1 MNCSSVNIN
10 EMRRNL
16 ILAYL
21 PEKEL
26 RTICPHLEE
35 MALPFGQVIVDPE
48 QPLTHAFFMISGV
61 ASLIVNLADGS
72 SVEVASVGREALV
85 GAGGL
90 LRLPREL
97 HTTLIQAQGTA
108 YRVPLGRLQKLFSDC
123 KFLREAILRNL
134 YVQTSQMAQTAAC
147 NRVHEV
153 EQRLARWLLLLQDLV
168 GGDKLVLTH
177 EFLAIMLGTRR
188 TTVTLAAGLLQKDG
202 IIDYKRG
209 KVHIRDRKKLE
220 SAACEC
226 YSNLRSFLDS
236 IPFGNPASGNGTGK
250 N

>member
-1 MNCSSVNIN
+1 MISSSVTIA

-35 MALPFGQVIVDPE
+35 VDLPFGQVIVDPE

-61 ASLIVNLADGS
+61 ASLIVNLTDGS

-97 HTTLIQAQGTA
+97 HTTLIQAKGTA
-108 YRVPLGRLQKLFSDC
+108 YRVSLAPLQKLFNDC
-123 KFLREAILRNL
+123 RYLREAILRNL

-153 EQRLARWLLLLQDLV
+153 EARMARWLLILQDLV

-202 IIDYKRG
+202 IIEYKRG
-209 KVHIRDRKKLE
+209 KVHILDRKKLE
-220 SAACEC
+220 SSACEC
-226 YSNLRSFLDS
+226 YVNLRSFLDS
-236 IPFGNPASGNGTGK
+236 IPFGHPGNGSSK

>member
-1 MNCSSVNIN
+1 MLPSTTNFAA
-10 EMRRNL
+10 MRRNL

-35 MALPFGQVIVDPE
+35 VTLEFGSVIADPE
-48 QPLTHAFFMISGV
+48 QALTHAFFIISGV
-61 ASLIVNLADGS
+61 ASLIVNLADGA

-90 LRLPREL
+90 LRISREL
-97 HTTLIQAQGTA
+97 HTTLIQAQGLA
-108 YRVPLGRLQKLFSDC
+108 YKIDVPRLQKLFNDC
-123 KFLREAILRNL
+123 RYLREAILRNL
-134 YVQTSQMAQTAAC
+134 YVQTSQIAQTAAC
-147 NRVHEV
+147 NRIHEV
-153 EQRLARWLLLLQDLV
+153 EQRMARWLLTLQDLV

-202 IIDYKRG
+202 IIEYKRG
-209 KVHIRDRKKLE
+209 KVHILDRKKLE
-220 SAACEC
+220 AACCEC
-226 YSNLRSFLDS
+226 YADLREFLQS
-236 IPFGNPASGNGTGK
+236 IPIDAAANRN
-250 N
+250 

>member
-1 MNCSSVNIN
+1 MLPSNGNYAA
-10 EMRRNL
+10 MRRNL
-16 ILAYL
+16 ILARL

-26 RTICPHLEE
+26 KAICPHIEE
-35 MALPFGQVIVDPE
+35 VALPFGQVIVDPE
-48 QPLTHAFFMISGV
+48 QTLETAYFMVSGV
-61 ASLIVNLADGS
+61 ASLIVNLADGG

-90 LRLPREL
+90 LRMPREL
-97 HTTLIQAQGTA
+97 HTTLIQAEGVA
-108 YRVPLGRLQKLFSDC
+108 YKISIDRLQKLFNDC
-123 KFLREAILRNL
+123 RFLREAILRNL
-134 YVQTSQMAQTAAC
+134 YVQSSQMAQTAAC

-153 EQRLARWLLLLQDLV
+153 EQRMARWLLILQDLV

-202 IIDYKRG
+202 VIEYKRG
-209 KVHIRDRKKLE
+209 KVQILDRKKLE
-220 SAACEC
+220 TSACEC
-226 YSNLRSFLDS
+226 YGDLREFISS
-236 IPFGNPASGNGTGK
+236 IPLEPARNR

>member
-1 MNCSSVNIN
+1 MNCTGVNIT

-16 ILAYL
+16 ILAHL

-35 MALPFGQVIVDPE
+35 VALPFGRVIVDPE
-48 QPLTHAFFMISGV
+48 QTLDHAYFIVSGV
-61 ASLIVNLADGS
+61 ASLIVNLADGG

-90 LRLPREL
+90 LHLPREL
-97 HTTLIQAQGTA
+97 HTTLIQAEGIA
-108 YRVPLGRLQKLFSDC
+108 YKISTPRLQKLFNDC
-123 KFLREAILRNL
+123 RFLREAILRNL
-134 YVQTSQMAQTAAC
+134 YVQASQMAQTAAC

-153 EQRLARWLLLLQDLV
+153 EQRLARWLLILQDLV

-202 IIDYKRG
+202 IIEYKRG
-209 KVHIRDRKKLE
+209 KVHILDRKRLE
-220 SAACEC
+220 AACCEC
-226 YSNLRSFLDS
+226 YGDLREFLDS
-236 IPFGNPASGNGTGK
+236 IVPAAQNQ